1 MNKAHIETFGYQYLF
16 NERIH
21 PTADTFLFTLIGLIS
36 TSLISQDFGQ
46 AETTETYFSVKA
58 L

>member
-21 PTADTFLFTLIGLIS
+21 PTADTLCLLF
-36 TSLISQDFGQ
+36 Q
-46 AETTETYFSVKA
+46 A
-58 L
+58 